1 MAFMAAMGKRGKP
14 RLLGVNSK
22 GAEDR
27 YTAFPG
33 YHSIQG
39 GALSY
44 KLVYKPH

>member
-1 MAFMAAMGKRGKP
+1 MAFMASVGK
-14 RLLGVNSK
+14 LVTETLGINSK

-33 YHSIQG
+33 YHSIQD